1 MKTLEEIRHRI
12 TTAKAEARSLVDA
25 ADHTRGLEGD
35 SLDRFDTLTAELTE
49 LRAEEA
55 KIVARQAELA
65 SLAGGGAF
73 EHGTPGADKN
83 AYEGR
88 HLNVEARKPEP
99 TLKGVSY
106 LKREQSL
113 EDWNIDNHITTKRD
127 NSLSFDKYVRG
138 MVTGEWN
145 GATEERAL
153 ATTTAGGILI
163 PAPIAQKVINL
174 ARNKSRVIEAG
185 ALTVPMTSSTLKL
198 PRLTGDPGPSWRAE
212 NAAVANNDL
221 TFDTVTLTA
230 KSLSRMILVSRE
242 ALQDSNYVGDVIAEA
257 FAASFAS
264 ELDRAALYG
273 AGTAVEP
280 QGILGTSG
288 ILTTAH
294 GANGTALT
302 YDFLLDAAGK
312 VAAENYTP
320 NAHIL
325 APRGAT
331 ALSKSKD
338 SAGNYLV
345 APAVL
350 PILTSGTVPINGTTG
365 TSSDTSDVFT
375 ADWRFVAIGL
385 RESFTLQVADQI
397 AADYGQIAFIAHMR
411 ADVVVLQPK
420 AVHVD
425 TGVR

>member
-12 TTAKAEARSLVDA
+12 TNAKAEARSLVDA
-25 ADHTRGLEGD
+25 ADQTRGLEGD
-35 SLDRFDTLTAELTE
+35 SLDRFDALTAELTE
-49 LRAEEA
+49 LRTEEA

-65 SLAGGGAF
+65 SLVGQGAV
-73 EHGTPGADKN
+73 EHSHATTESRTVVAPN
-83 AYEGR
+83 
-88 HLNVEARKPEP
+88 P
-99 TLKGVSY
+99 LKGVSY
-106 LKREQSL
+106 LKRDQSI
-113 EDWNIDNHITTKRD
+113 EDWNHDNGVTQKRD
-127 NSLSFDKYVRG
+127 SSLSFDRYVRG

-145 GATEERAL
+145 GASEERAL

-163 PAPIAQKVINL
+163 PAPIAEKVIQL
-174 ARNKSRVIEAG
+174 SRNKSRVIEAG

-198 PRLTGDPGPSWRAE
+198 PRLTGDVGPSWRAE
-212 NAAVANNDL
+212 GAAVANNDL

-273 AGTAVEP
+273 SGTGAEP
-280 QGILGTSG
+280 LGVKNTSG

-294 GANGTALT
+294 GANGGALT

-312 VAAENYTP
+312 VSAENYTP

-331 ALSKSKD
+331 ALSKAKD
-338 SAGNYLV
+338 TAGNYLV
-345 APAVL
+345 APNVL
-350 PILTSGTVPINGTTG
+350 PILTSGTVPVNGTTG
-365 TSSDTSDVFT
+365 TSTDTSDVFT
-375 ADWRFVAIGL
+375 AEWGYVAIGI
-385 RESFTLQVADQI
+385 RETFTLQVADQLK
-397 AADYGQIAFIAHMR
+397 ADYGQIAFIAHMR
-411 ADVVVLQPK
+411 ADVCVLQPK